1 MCCYDY
7 GEVTAMGKMHSSVGA
22 CGLGCVLCPRYYTE
36 GKSKCDGCGSAYS
49 YAAVGCK
56 FFRCCVKGKNF
67 ETCAECNDFPCS
79 TFEGADE
86 YDSFLTHRKMISNLR
101 FIKTFGIKKFL
112 NEQEKRQRLLKQML
126 EQFNEGRSRSLY
138 CVAATLIPIESV
150 KNALNH
156 AKKNV
161 KERGVKDYDLRGK
174 AKILKKILNEIASKE
189 TINLNLRNHLVESN
203 KRNKL
208 RH

>member
-1 MCCYDY
+1 M
-7 GEVTAMGKMHSSVGA
+7 AMGKVCPSVGA
-22 CGLGCVLCPRYYTE
+22 CGLDCVLCPRFYTE

-56 FFRCCVKGKNF
+56 FFRCCVKGKNL

-86 YDSFLTHRKMISNLR
+86 YDSFLTHRKMISNLG

-112 NEQEKRQRLLKQML
+112 NEQEKRQRLLRQML
-126 EQFNEGRSRSLY
+126 EQFNEGQSRSLY
-138 CVAATLIPIESV
+138 CVAATLIPIETL
-150 KNALNH
+150 KNSLDY
-156 AKKNV
+156 AKKKV
-161 KERGVKDYDLRGK
+161 KERCVKDSDLKSK
-174 AKILKKILNEIASKE
+174 AKILKEILNEIASKG
-189 TINLNLRNHLVESN
+189 TINLNLRKPPSLKQQKE
-203 KRNKL
+203 KL